1 MNDTDLQRIYALLP
15 WKRPQRAMTAVSKTI
30 WISDA
35 EVHQIF
41 GRTRCY
47 YTVANGIRRAEADG
61 IFIRYEYSKQGPL
74 GYVYLNPLN
83 GENWL
88 WVIGRQ
94 SRKPFALARVN

>member
-1 MNDTDLQRIYALLP
+1 MKQSDLERIRALLP
-15 WKRPQRAMTAVSKTI
+15 WKLPNTTTTAVSKTI

-35 EVHQIF
+35 DVHQVF
-41 GRTRCY
+41 SRTRCY
-47 YTVANGIRRAEADG
+47 YTLRSGVRRIEADG
-61 IFIRYEYSKQGPL
+61 IFVRYMRSKRGTL
-74 GYVYLNPLN
+74 GYVYHNPLN